1 MSMAKKISLM
11 LDLLIQISSGYG
23 LARISQ
29 TMFGSL
35 GLFWVESVDL
45 MADNDRMK
53 IYIWLKMEMK
63 L

>member
-29 TMFGSL
+29 TRFGSL

-45 MADNDRMK
+45 MAEVDNDRMK
-53 IYIWLKMEMK
+53 IYFFN
-63 L
+63 